1 MSDEQTNPIQETPT
15 PAQNSGNTGAQGSQV
30 PPATTTDK
38 PDPSWLNPRL
48 EKAAKAAQTKLLKEL
63 GFKDLDEAK
72 ARLATANPETQAA
85 EKSEIEKLRASVES
99 EKQARIKAEQ
109 KQQIN
114 VVSNAIRTIAKEAIH
129 VDDVVDK
136 FSLST
141 SLAEY
146 MDGDEPN
153 KKKIETK
160 LAQIRKERPNWFK
173 TTPGSPSNSS
183 GTIPKPEKD
192 ALAKAREQLQSQVRR
207 GF

>member
-1 MSDEQTNPIQETPT
+1 MADEQVQPTQETPT
-15 PAQNSGNTGAQGSQV
+15 PAQNSGNTGAQGS
-30 PPATTTDK
+30 PATPATTTDK

-63 GFKDLDEAK
+63 GFKDLEEAK
-72 ARLATANPETQAA
+72 ARLATATPETQAA
-85 EKSEIEKLRASVES
+85 EKSELEKLRATVEK
-99 EKQARIKAEQ
+99 ETQARIKAEQ
-109 KQQIN
+109 RQQMST
-114 VVSNAIRTIAKEAIH
+114 VASAIRAAATGAVH
-129 VDDVVDK
+129 VEDVIEK
-136 FSLST
+136 FNLSA

-160 LAQIRKERPNWFK
+160 LAQLRKERPTWFK
-173 TTPGSPSNSS
+173 TTPGSPSNSG

-192 ALAKAREQLQSQVRR
+192 KLAQAREQLQSQVRR